1 MGGQTGR
8 VTPSTPAGSRR
19 VDLPLAVMAVV
30 VVLFGLGPVLT
41 KLVTAPP
48 LVGALMRFCV
58 SVPIL
63 LVLFTVRGGRL
74 DRRLLRV
81 TALPGIAFGTNLI
94 FVFAAVQETTVSVL
108 STVVANQPA
117 VLLVLAGPLFGERP
131 TTRHVMWTLGGVAG
145 AAVVI
150 LGAGAEVR
158 ASVLGI
164 VLALLA
170 LATFTAYWVLTR
182 SARRDSDVDP
192 IGWMTGVNIWAVA
205 SAIPPVVMFT
215 NGDDWSL
222 FGGLDWL
229 WIVMI
234 ALFTGALGH
243 VMMSWVHAYVEAA
256 RSSLYMLGM
265 HVVAVGLS
273 WPIHGEPV
281 TAIQMLGGAMV
292 LTCVA
297 MVIRIPPRDASG

>member
-1 MGGQTGR
+1 M
-8 VTPSTPAGSRR
+8 STPTLSPMRR

-48 LVGALMRFCV
+48 LVGALMRFAV

-63 LVLFTVRGGRL
+63 LLLFTARGGRIN
-74 DRRLLRV
+74 RRLLRA

-131 TTRHVMWTLGGVAG
+131 TTRHVLWTLGGVVG

-150 LGAGAEVR
+150 LGAGDDVR

-182 SARRDSDVDP
+182 SARRDTDVDP
-192 IGWMTGVNIWAVA
+192 IGWMTGVNIWAVV
-205 SAIPPVVMFT
+205 SAVPPVMLFT
-215 NGDDWSL
+215 NGDDWSR

-234 ALFTGALGH
+234 ALLTGALGH

-281 TAIQMLGGAMV
+281 TVVQAIGGALV
-292 LTCVA
+292 LLCVA
-297 MVIRIPPRDASG
+297 MVIRIPPRTG